1 MGRRWALA
9 VLGALVAL
17 GATAA
22 AASGAALV
30 PLGDAQ
36 FASDPIYAAGP
47 PGDGRLFVVERAGRI
62 DVVDGGAL
70 KTFLTV
76 PDVATDGERG
86 LLSMAFAP
94 DYATSGLF
102 YVFRVSSADNGELQV
117 VEYQRSAGDPDQADP
132 SSARVVLHQDHHQA
146 NAHNGGQILFGPD
159 GDLYIDFGDGAATP
173 ENGQDTN
180 SLLGKVLRIDP
191 RRQPNGDPYGIPA
204 TNPFAG
210 DPRCGPGPGTA
221 HCPEIFAYG
230 LRNPFRAS
238 FDRVT
243 GDFIVGD
250 VGQNTWEEVDVGR
263 LTDPATGENGL
274 RGANLGWATCEGDF
288 VQGSTTQP
296 CPPALGQIAPFFA
309 YQHSGDPAQTGCA
322 IIGGFVVRDPT
333 LTDLAGRYL
342 YGDLCRTDLRTL
354 DLGPAGPDPR
364 PAGLATSTASLI
376 SFGEDARGCVYA
388 LADHTVYRVAAA
400 ASDPF
405 ACPNPSRPRSRGS
418 AAARRRRPR
427 AEAGRDRP
435 AARRAA
441 SGDGSSG
448 AGGGSSG
455 GGSSAAG
462 GGGSSGGGGAST
474 IDTTP
479 PRVRAA
485 RAVARRRGAV
495 RIAVSCDE
503 ACDLTATGT
512 LRFRG
517 AAASARLRPARGHA
531 EAGGRA
537 VLSLRLTR
545 TQRARAQRAKRTL
558 ARIVVT
564 ARDAAGNAAT
574 TRLRRT
580 YSAA

>member
-30 PLGDAQ
+30 AVNGAQ
-36 FASDPIYAAGP
+36 FASDPIYATGP

-70 KTFLTV
+70 KPFLTV

-86 LLSMAFAP
+86 LLSMAFPP
-94 DYATSGLF
+94 DYGTSGLF

-159 GDLYIDFGDGAATP
+159 GDLYVDFGDGAATP
-173 ENGQDTN
+173 ENGQNTD
-180 SLLGKVLRIDP
+180 SLLGKILRIDP
-191 RRQPNGDPYGIPA
+191 RRQTNGDPYGIPP

-210 DPRCGPGPGTA
+210 NPRCGPGPGA
-221 HCPEIFAYG
+221 APCPEIFAYG

-238 FDRVT
+238 FDRVS

-250 VGQNTWEEVDVGR
+250 VGQSTWEEVDLGR
-263 LTDPATGENGL
+263 LEPATRENGL

-288 VQGSTTQP
+288 AQGSTTQP
-296 CPPALGQIAPFFA
+296 CPPALGQTAPFFA

-322 IIGGFVVRDPT
+322 IIGGFVIRDPT

-354 DLGPAGPDPR
+354 DLGPGGPDPR

-388 LADHTVYRVAAA
+388 LADHTVYRVAAST
-400 ASDPF
+400 SDPF
-405 ACPNPSRPRSRGS
+405 ACPNAVTPAFAGIGGGASPPPSGGS
-418 AAARRRRPR
+418 GP
-427 AEAGRDRP
+427 GSP
-435 AARRAA
+435 SGTTST
-441 SGDGSSG
+441 SGDGS
-448 AGGGSSG
+448 GGGGGASSG
-455 GGSSAAG
+455 GGSSAG
-462 GGGSSGGGGAST
+462 GGASGGGGAST

-479 PRVRAA
+479 PSLRAA

-531 EAGGRA
+531 DAGGRA
-537 VLSLRLTR
+537 VLTLRLTH
-545 TQRARAQRAKRTL
+545 TQRARAKRAKRTL

-574 TRLRRT
+574 TRLRRA

>member
-1 MGRRWALA
+1 M
-9 VLGALVAL
+9 
-17 GATAA
+17 
-22 AASGAALV
+22 
-30 PLGDAQ
+30 
-36 FASDPIYAAGP
+36 
-47 PGDGRLFVVERAGRI
+47 
-62 DVVDGGAL
+62 
-70 KTFLTV
+70 
-76 PDVATDGERG
+76 ATDGERG

-173 ENGQDTN
+173 ENGQDTD

-191 RRQPNGDPYGIPA
+191 RRQANGDPYGIPP

-210 DPRCGPGPGTA
+210 NPRCGPGPGA
-221 HCPEIFAYG
+221 APCPEIFAYG

-250 VGQNTWEEVDVGR
+250 VGQNTWEEVDLGR
-263 LTDPATGENGL
+263 LTDPATRENGL

-296 CPPALGQIAPFFA
+296 CPPALGQTAPFFA

-354 DLGPAGPDPR
+354 DLGPGGPDPR

-388 LADHTVYRVAAA
+388 LADHTVYRVAAS

-405 ACPNPSRPRSRGS
+405 ACPNPVTPAFAGIGGGASPPPPGGS
-418 AAARRRRPR
+418 GP
-427 AEAGRDRP
+427 GP
-435 AARRAA
+435 P
-441 SGDGSSG
+441 SGTTSSSG
-448 AGGGSSG
+448 EGSSG
-455 GGSSAAG
+455 GGG
-462 GGGSSGGGGAST
+462 GGGSGGGSSVGGGSSSGGGGGAST
-474 IDTTP
+474 IDTTA

-517 AAASARLRPARGHA
+517 AAASARLRPAHGHA

-537 VLSLRLTR
+537 VLTLRLTR

-574 TRLRRT
+574 TRLRRA

>member
-30 PLGDAQ
+30 AVSGAQ
-36 FASDPIYAAGP
+36 FASDPIYATGP

-62 DVVDGGAL
+62 DVVEGGPP
-70 KTFLTV
+70 KPFLTV

-86 LLSMAFAP
+86 LLSMAFPA
-94 DYATSGLF
+94 DYGTSGLF

-146 NAHNGGQILFGPD
+146 NAHNGGQILVGPD
-159 GDLYIDFGDGAATP
+159 GDLYVDFGDGAATP
-173 ENGQDTN
+173 ENGQDTD
-180 SLLGKVLRIDP
+180 SLLGKILRIDP
-191 RRQPNGDPYGIPA
+191 RRQTNGDPYGIAP

-210 DPRCGPGPGTA
+210 SPRCGPGPGA
-221 HCPEIFAYG
+221 APCPEIFAYG

-238 FDRVT
+238 FDRFS

-250 VGQNTWEEVDVGR
+250 VGQGTWEEVDLGR
-263 LTDPATGENGL
+263 LDAATRENGL
-274 RGANLGWATCEGDF
+274 RGANLGWATCEGNF
-288 VQGSTTQP
+288 AQGSTTQP
-296 CPPALGQIAPFFA
+296 CPPALGQTAPFFA

-354 DLGPAGPDPR
+354 DLGRGGPDPR

-388 LADHTVYRVAAA
+388 LADHTVYRVAAS

-405 ACPNPSRPRSRGS
+405 ACPNPVTPAFAGIGGGASPPPSGGS
-418 AAARRRRPR
+418 GPGSPSGTAST
-427 AEAGRDRP
+427 
-435 AARRAA
+435 

-448 AGGGSSG
+448 GGGASSG
-455 GGSSAAG
+455 GGSSAG
-462 GGGSSGGGGAST
+462 GGASGGGAST
-474 IDTTP
+474 IDTTAP
-479 PRVRAA
+479 SLHAA
-485 RAVARRRGAV
+485 RAVGRRRGAV

-537 VLSLRLTR
+537 VLTLRLSH
-545 TQRARAQRAKRTL
+545 TQRARAKRAKRTL
-558 ARIVVT
+558 AR
-564 ARDAAGNAAT
+564 DAAGNTAT
-574 TRLRRT
+574 TRLRRA